1 MIRRPPISTRT
12 DTLFPYTTL
21 FRSIAV
27 TGLSFYLATEQNTK
41 IIQSIKNA
49 ISSAEGFQMQYE
61 NIWSETQTL
70 TGTNVTMS
78 SRIDPA
84 ARGTSITRVYNSVAN
99 ATSGLNTQYDVS
111 EVTPKI
117 ASFQTLID
125 AKPLQQQIVVLA
137 DNVDY
142 LYQRSN
148 LKESVIQSRDTYK
161 YNWVWVD
168 DFQRPEI
175 GRAHV

>member
-1 MIRRPPISTRT
+1 MRIS
-12 DTLFPYTTL
+12 DL
-21 FRSIAV
+21 RSDV
-27 TGLSFYLATEQNTK
+27 C
-41 IIQSIKNA
+41 
-49 ISSAEGFQMQYE
+49 SSD
-61 NIWSETQTL
+61 L
-70 TGTNVTMS
+70 
-78 SRIDPA
+78 
-84 ARGTSITRVYNSVAN
+84 
-99 ATSGLNTQYDVS
+99 ATSGLNPQYDVS

-117 ASFQTLID
+117 ASFQTLTD

-168 DFQRPEI
+168 DFQRPGPYANRYSNLTNEEL
-175 GRAHV
+175 GRASCRERVCQ